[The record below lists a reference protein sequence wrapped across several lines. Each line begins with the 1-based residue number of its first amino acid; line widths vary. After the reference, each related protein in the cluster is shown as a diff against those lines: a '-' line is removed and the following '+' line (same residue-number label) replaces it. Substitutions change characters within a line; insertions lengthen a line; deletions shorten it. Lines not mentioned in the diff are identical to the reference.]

1 MGRFEMDR
9 DGVGGLS
16 AAVRGDPGVLR
27 GVAGGVAAA
36 GAPARAGAGAEA
48 GGLRAEPD
56 RLRLLPS
63 PPLDSVAGA
72 GAELDRFRLV
82 HAALL
87 DAVADAIAALG
98 GDLDV
103 AVSSDRATEVDVVSA
118 LAARAGAV
126 RWTGGS

>member
-9 DGVGGLS
+9 EGVGGLS
-16 AAVRGDPGVLR
+16 AAVRGDPEVLR
-27 GVAGGVAAA
+27 RVADGVAAA
-36 GAPARAGAGAEA
+36 GARARAGAGAEA
-48 GGLRAEPD
+48 VGL
-56 RLRLLPS
+56 
-63 PPLDSVAGA
+63 

-87 DAVADAIAALG
+87 DAVADAIGALG